1 MYFPSLQEFPLA
13 VIRGQEC
20 HCGYPTERFPLHEGA
35 DGQLCSEV
43 RSEGKYC
50 LVYQTP
56 VQGTA
61 PAPRARARPTTAAN
75 GPRAPATV
83 GKSHQGYSR
92 LSYNGWCH
100 PTGRNLGNSPYPNP
114 TVVLLDRHFPSSQ

>member
-35 DGQLCSEV
+35 DGQLCSEG

-61 PAPRARARPTTAAN
+61 PASRARARPTTAAN
-75 GPRAPATV
+75 GPAPLPRWVKAIRVTAGLATMIGV
-83 GKSHQGYSR
+83 TLQAGI
-92 LSYNGWCH
+92 
-100 PTGRNLGNSPYPNP
+100 
-114 TVVLLDRHFPSSQ
+114 